1 MKSKSIPYLDQLLEL
16 GKLYKIEELKL
27 YAKTKKKLTT
37 SQIELILLKNKIR
50 LPEQSYNKKKIAEI
64 EFKEQ
69 VVTNILITLFLITF
83 VISLISV
90 RPFIKT
96 VTNEIKFTYV
106 AKEYKSNF
114 KKEIYKKTDN
124 PEFLNNKNENENYI
138 GIDTQI
144 TLNLFENLKYDLKS
158 IRLGQSVKPVY
169 LSKLPKDLKKI
180 KSTNKRKDTFIKIV
194 MPLILNENEK
204 ILNDRNK
211 LFKIL
216 GKQSNTMGEKV
227 WLNRRF
233 KDYEIKGEDIAEL
246 KLRMDIIPT
255 SIAIAQA
262 AKESGWG
269 TSRFALEG
277 NAMYGQWTW
286 GGDGIEPSK
295 KDKKKDH
302 KILKFPKLQSSVSA
316 YMKNLNTHRGYL
328 EFRKERAEIRKKKQ
342 IVKGVDLVA
351 YLYNYAQT
359 GSEYVKTLKQI
370 IQQNDLTDFD
380 SSILMNSSRS
390 KSLTLY
396 VLSKLI
402 LT

>member
-16 GKLYKIEELKL
+16 GKLYKVDELKL
-27 YAKTKKKLTT
+27 YAKSKKKLTT

-64 EFKEQ
+64 KFKEQ

-96 VTNEIKFTYV
+96 VTTEIKFTYV

-114 KKEIYKKTDN
+114 KNEDYKKISKTEL
-124 PEFLNNKNENENYI
+124 PNNKNNEDGNYI

-194 MPLILNENEK
+194 MPLILSENEK
-204 ILNDRNK
+204 ILEDRNK
-211 LFKIL
+211 LFRIL

-227 WLNRRF
+227 WLKRRF
-233 KDYEIKGEDIAEL
+233 KDYDIKGEDIAEL
-246 KLRMDIIPT
+246 KLRMDIVPT

-286 GGDGIEPSK
+286 GGEGIEPSK
-295 KDKKKDH
+295 KDKEKEH
-302 KILKFPKLQSSVSA
+302 KILKFPKLQSSVAA
-316 YMKNLNTHRGYL
+316 YMKNLNTHRGYS
-328 EFRKERAEIRKKKQ
+328 EFRDKRSKIREKKQ
-342 IVKGVDLVA
+342 EVNGLDLVD

-359 GSEYVKTLKQI
+359 GSEYVKTLKII
-370 IQQNDLTDFD
+370 IQQNNLNDFD
-380 SSILMNSSRS
+380 TSILMNSSRS
-390 KSLTLY
+390 RSLTL
-396 VLSKLI
+396 
-402 LT
+402 

>member
-16 GKLYKIEELKL
+16 GKLYKVEELKF
-27 YAKTKKKLTT
+27 YAKSKKKLTT

-64 EFKEQ
+64 KFKEQ

-96 VTNEIKFTYV
+96 VTTEIKFTYV

-114 KKEIYKKTDN
+114 KNEDYKKISKTEL
-124 PEFLNNKNENENYI
+124 PNNKNNEDGNYI

-194 MPLILNENEK
+194 MPLILSENEK
-204 ILNDRNK
+204 ILEDRNK
-211 LFKIL
+211 LFRIL

-227 WLNRRF
+227 WLKRRF
-233 KDYEIKGEDIAEL
+233 KDYDIKGEDIAEL
-246 KLRMDIIPT
+246 KLRMDIVPT

-286 GGDGIEPSK
+286 GGEGIEPSK
-295 KDKKKDH
+295 KDKEKEH
-302 KILKFPKLQSSVSA
+302 KILKFPKLQSSVAA
-316 YMKNLNTHRGYL
+316 YMKNLNTHRGYS
-328 EFRKERAEIRKKKQ
+328 EFRDKRSKIREKKQ
-342 IVKGVDLVA
+342 EVNGLDLVD

-359 GSEYVKTLKQI
+359 GSEYVKTLKII
-370 IQQNDLTDFD
+370 IQQNNLNDFD

-390 KSLTLY
+390 RSLTL
-396 VLSKLI
+396 
-402 LT
+402 

>member
-16 GKLYKIEELKL
+16 GKLYKVDELKF
-27 YAKTKKKLTT
+27 YAKSKKKLTT

-64 EFKEQ
+64 KFKEQ

-96 VTNEIKFTYV
+96 VTTEIKFTYV

-114 KKEIYKKTDN
+114 KNEDYKKISKTEL
-124 PEFLNNKNENENYI
+124 PNKKNDVDGNYI

-194 MPLILNENEK
+194 MPLILSENEK
-204 ILNDRNK
+204 ILEDRNK
-211 LFKIL
+211 LFRIL

-227 WLNRRF
+227 WLKRRF
-233 KDYEIKGEDIAEL
+233 KDYGIKGEDIAEL
-246 KLRMDIIPT
+246 KLRMDIVPT

-286 GGDGIEPSK
+286 SGEGIEPSK
-295 KDKKKDH
+295 KDKKKEH
-302 KILKFPKLQSSVSA
+302 KILKFPKLQSSVAA
-316 YMKNLNTHRGYL
+316 YMKNLNTHRGYS
-328 EFRKERAEIRKKKQ
+328 EFRDKRSKIREKKQ
-342 IVKGVDLVA
+342 EVNGLDLVD

-359 GSEYVKTLKQI
+359 GSEYVKTLKII
-370 IQQNDLTDFD
+370 IQQNNLNDFD
-380 SSILMNSSRS
+380 TSILMNSSRS
-390 KSLTLY
+390 RSLTL
-396 VLSKLI
+396 
-402 LT
+402 

>member
-16 GKLYKIEELKL
+16 GKLYKVDELKF
-27 YAKTKKKLTT
+27 YAKSKKKLTT

-64 EFKEQ
+64 KFKEQ

-96 VTNEIKFTYV
+96 VTTEIKFTYV

-114 KKEIYKKTDN
+114 KSEDYKKISKTEL
-124 PEFLNNKNENENYI
+124 PNNKNNEDGNYI

-194 MPLILNENEK
+194 MPLILSENEK
-204 ILNDRNK
+204 ILEDRNK
-211 LFKIL
+211 LFRIL

-227 WLNRRF
+227 WLKRRF
-233 KDYEIKGEDIAEL
+233 KDYDIKGEDIAEL
-246 KLRMDIIPT
+246 KLRMDIVPT

-286 GGDGIEPSK
+286 GGEGIEPSK
-295 KDKKKDH
+295 KDKEKEH
-302 KILKFPKLQSSVSA
+302 KILKFPKLQSSVAA
-316 YMKNLNTHRGYL
+316 YMKNLNTHRGYS
-328 EFRKERAEIRKKKQ
+328 EFRDKRSKIREKKQ
-342 IVKGVDLVA
+342 EVNGLDLVD

-359 GSEYVKTLKQI
+359 GSEYVKTLKII
-370 IQQNDLTDFD
+370 IQQNNLNDFD
-380 SSILMNSSRS
+380 TSILMNSSRS
-390 KSLTLY
+390 RSLTL
-396 VLSKLI
+396 
-402 LT
+402 